1 MGIEVINVTMKNSFM
16 SLLLF
21 VGINSFAQEAGKVG
35 ELLKNEVSTI
45 EKQTPGNEHRK
56 NRNSDFSRSD
66 KGSFPDSTKKN
77 PNYQWNQNYGYAEV
91 FVRIPEQGFFT
102 VEVDDQAISN
112 ASGKYRFFDLQ
123 AGKIPISVYDN
134 GYLIYRTTLRLR
146 NNNRLVLD
154 FFTDKGLYLLDS
166 YPVQNESYGFND
178 WNDVWNN
185 LYGNQPGNGSY
196 GNIMDNNTFMQFFEM
211 MQKNE
216 KFDDGKILMIKQQIN
231 ITSFTSQQIRDLVKS
246 LSFDKNKLMMAKL
259 LYRQCADKNKYF
271 LVYDAF
277 DFDSSKRELMEFI
290 TQS

>member
-1 MGIEVINVTMKNSFM
+1 MKNSFM

-45 EKQTPGNEHRK
+45 EKQTPANEDRK

-66 KGSFPDSTKKN
+66 KGSFPNSTKKN

-123 AGKIPISVYDN
+123 AGRIPISVYDN

-185 LYGNQPGNGSY
+185 PYGNQPGNGSY

-259 LYRQCADKNKYF
+259 LYCQCADKNKYF